1 MSHAAGDNLFDIP
14 DRRNRS
20 SAAGVGLLLTP
31 ILVGGALALV
41 ALAGKSRIGLW
52 LRGFLSA
59 GDAAA
64 RDELRRRINDGTM
77 TRLMLRDWLVGRTKA
92 QIAARFGP
100 PRTAALR
107 TGGSEPT
114 GQAAFWR
121 ADTWYYA
128 LQDDTRAALAVKF
141 GGNVAWEVDF
151 VDTPALES
159 AAEW

>member
-1 MSHAAGDNLFDIP
+1 MSYFVGDNLFEIP
-14 DRRNRS
+14 DRRSRS
-20 SAAGVGLLLTP
+20 SAASVGLLLTP
-31 ILVGGALALV
+31 ILVGGALAVV

-59 GDAAA
+59 GDAGA
-64 RDELRRRINDGTM
+64 RDDLRRRINDGTM
-77 TRLMLRDWLVGRTKA
+77 SRPMLRDWLVGRTKA

-100 PRTAALR
+100 PRTAALH
-107 TGGSEPT
+107 TGGSGPA

-128 LQDDTRAALAVKF
+128 LEDANRAALAVKF
-141 GGNVAWEVDF
+141 DGKIAWEVDF
-151 VDTPALES
+151 VDSPALES